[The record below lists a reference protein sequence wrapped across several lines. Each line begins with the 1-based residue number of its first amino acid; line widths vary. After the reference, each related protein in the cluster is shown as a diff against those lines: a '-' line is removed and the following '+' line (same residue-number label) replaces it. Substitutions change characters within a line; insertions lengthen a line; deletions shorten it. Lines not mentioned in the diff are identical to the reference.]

1 MKHFLTTA
9 EQQSLLWLQW
19 KLIFVLQ
26 IQLDSSLH
34 LLTGGRGKIN
44 LISLPSYYLE
54 QSGLKSEQWLWL
66 NSCWLI
72 SMESLHVSF

>member
-1 MKHFLTTA
+1 MEHFLTTA
-9 EQQSLLWLQW
+9 EQQSLLGLRW

-26 IQLDSSLH
+26 IQLDSFLH
-34 LLTGGRGKIN
+34 LLTGERGKIN
-44 LISLPSYYLE
+44 LILLSAYYLE
-54 QSGLKSEQWLWL
+54 QSGLKSEQWLW